1 MKIAIYGS
9 RRQDAYLPQ
18 IEAFLAEMSQRGDTA
33 VMHAKLYE
41 YLLHLMPFALKC
53 VERVCDSTE
62 FTADY
67 AVSIGGDGSF
77 LRTAAWVADK
87 EIPILGVNTGHLGF
101 LASLGVDGLAQLP
114 SLLECGD
121 FKLQSHSLIHVAEPK
136 LDIWPFAL
144 NEITVGKA
152 ETSSIIT
159 VNVLLGDIHLANY
172 RADGL
177 IVCTPTGSTAYNLS
191 VGGPIV
197 QPTAPVFVISPIA
210 AHSLS
215 MRPLVIDDASE
226 LTLRCNSR
234 KPRYRL
240 SLDGR
245 SSVFDLSQQVVLRRA
260 PFAVKSILLPG
271 HNFADTLK
279 NKLSWG

>member
-1 MKIAIYGS
+1 MKLAIYGS
-9 RRQDAYLPQ
+9 RRQDSYLPQ
-18 IEAFLAEMSQRGDTA
+18 IEAFLNEMSRRGDSA
-33 VMHAKLYE
+33 VMHAKLYG
-41 YLLHLMPFALKC
+41 YLLHIMPLALKC
-53 VERVCDSTE
+53 VVRVTDGPD

-67 AVSIGGDGSF
+67 AVSIGGDGTF

-101 LASLGVDGLAQLP
+101 LASLGVDDLP
-114 SLLECGD
+114 RLPELLTRGG
-121 FKLQSHSLIHVAEPK
+121 FTLQSHSLIQVVSPT
-136 LDIWPFAL
+136 LDVWPYAL
-144 NEITVGKA
+144 NEVTIGKA

-159 VNVLLGDIHLANY
+159 VKVSLGDIHLANY

-177 IVCTPTGSTAYNLS
+177 IVSTPTGSTAYNLS

-197 QPTAPVFVISPIA
+197 QPVAPVFVLSPIA

-215 MRPLVIDDASE
+215 MRPLVIGDTSV
-226 LTLRCNSR
+226 LTMHCDSR
-234 KPRYRL
+234 KPHYRL
-240 SLDGR
+240 SVDGR
-245 SSVFDLSQQVVLRRA
+245 SSVFDLSQPVVLRRA
-260 PFAVKSILLPG
+260 PFVVKSIMLAG

>member
-1 MKIAIYGS
+1 MKLAIYGS
-9 RRQDAYLPQ
+9 KRQEAFLEQ
-18 IEAFLAEMSQRGDTA
+18 IEAFLKALAERGDEV
-33 VMHAKLYE
+33 VMHSKLYR
-41 YLLHLMPFALKC
+41 YLLHLMPRALEC
-53 VERVCDSTE
+53 VKRVTD
-62 FTADY
+62 TADFSADF

-87 EIPILGVNTGHLGF
+87 QIPILGVNTGHLGF
-101 LASLGVDGLAQLP
+101 LASLDVDDLP
-114 SLLECGD
+114 SLPIILD
-121 FKLQSHSLIHVAEPK
+121 FGNFTIQEHSLIEVVEPQVPG
-136 LDIWPFAL
+136 WPYAL
-144 NEITVGKA
+144 NEVTIGKS

-159 VNVLLGDIHLANY
+159 VNVHIDDIHLANY

-177 IVCTPTGSTAYNLS
+177 IVSTPTGSTAYNLS

-197 QPTAPVFVISPIA
+197 QPSAPVFVLSPIA

-215 MRPLVIDDASE
+215 MRPLVIDDNVRI
-226 LTLRCNSR
+226 TMRCDSR

-240 SLDGR
+240 SVDGT
-245 SSVFDLSQQVVLRRA
+245 SSVYELEQPIVLRRA
-260 PFAVKSILLPG
+260 PFTVKAVVLPG